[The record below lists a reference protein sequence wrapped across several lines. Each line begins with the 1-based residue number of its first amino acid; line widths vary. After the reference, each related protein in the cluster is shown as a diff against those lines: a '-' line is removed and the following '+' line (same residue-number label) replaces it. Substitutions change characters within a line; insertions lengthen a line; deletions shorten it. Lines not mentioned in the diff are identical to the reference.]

1 MNADQF
7 IAARVSSETKSRL
20 RALALRQQLSESAL
34 LKRLLEMTLQSAGD
48 LHAGTPDRVP
58 DKARDARLYVR
69 LQPDDRLLLAERA
82 AARRLPA
89 ATYAS
94 SLIRAHLRCLAPL
107 PKEELLALKRSVT
120 ELAVIGRLLN
130 QIARTGN
137 QGGRVVG
144 PTWEHVSN
152 MLRICEGLRDH
163 VTALISKNLLS
174 WTEGHTR
181 EHL

>member
-20 RALALRQQLSESAL
+20 RALAARQQLSESAL
-34 LKRLLEMTLQSAGD
+34 LKRMLEMTLQSAGD
-48 LHAGTPDRVP
+48 LHADVPDRVP
-58 DKARDARLYVR
+58 DKPRDARLYVR
-69 LQPDDRLLLAERA
+69 LRPDDRLLLSERA
-82 AARRLPA
+82 AARHLPS

-94 SLIRAHLRCLAPL
+94 SLIRAHLRCLASL
-107 PKEELLALKRSVT
+107 PKEELLALKRSVA

-130 QIARTGN
+130 QIARTGS

-144 PTWEHVSN
+144 PSREHVST
-152 MLRICEGLRDH
+152 MLKTCEGLRDH

>member
-1 MNADQF
+1 M
-7 IAARVSSETKSRL
+7 
-20 RALALRQQLSESAL
+20 RQQLSESAL

-48 LHAGTPDRVP
+48 LPADYVDRVP

-82 AARRLPA
+82 AARHLPG

-107 PKEELLALKRSVT
+107 PKEELLALKRSVA

-130 QIARTGN
+130 QIARAAN
-137 QGGRVVG
+137 QGGRAVG
-144 PTWEHVSN
+144 PSREHVSA
-152 MLRICEGLRDH
+152 MLKICEGLRDH
-163 VTALISKNLLS
+163 VTALIRKNLLS
-174 WTEGHTR
+174 WTEGHIR

>member
-7 IAARVSSETKSRL
+7 IAARVSSDTKSRL
-20 RALALRQQLSESAL
+20 RALASRQQLSESAL

-82 AARRLPA
+82 AARRLPS

-107 PKEELLALKRSVT
+107 PKEELLALKRSVA

-144 PTWEHVSN
+144 PSREHVGA
-152 MLRICEGLRDH
+152 MLKICEGLRDH
-163 VTALISKNLLS
+163 VAALMKTNLES
-174 WTEGHTR
+174 WAAGYPNGHV
-181 EHL
+181 